1 MTLKAR
7 IEVGHLAGQRLEF
20 PAPDV
25 DIEPR
30 ALDIAATQLF
40 NNHDLVTR
48 NYIYPT
54 IGFDH
59 VTAKQHAEAEAEA
72 NHKAGGT
79 APPEP
84 EEGNKYYRYLFKG
97 LGLELIVSL
106 LFSCL
111 GAPKTALCPCRAY
124 RDENRGVLPYGPAPA
139 GNPDVRIDYDGF
151 TVLGEVTTI
160 RDMDEVNVRAQCAG
174 AVRHTRM
181 ALLKRGGAKR
191 VYCIM
196 VCRLDLH
203 DREGVMQRHLA
214 AAQAKLD
221 WKRPGLAK
229 FIALS
234 IRETGHAGYRLHKLH
249 CRDRPGKAL
258 TGQDVDTILA
268 NLHGR
273 TMSAIR
279 DGLKIP
285 SAWAGLEFAKLL
297 EEHARGKLIDDLLK
311 QPEPEGGEP
320 DPEDGES
327 EPC

>member
-7 IEVGHLAGQRLEF
+7 IEVGHLAADRLEF

-30 ALDIAATQLF
+30 ALDIAATQIN
-40 NNHDLVTR
+40 NNHDSVTR
-48 NYIYPT
+48 TWIYPA

-59 VTAKQHAEAEAEA
+59 RTAENHAKAVAEA
-72 NHKAGGT
+72 NGDAGV
-79 APPEP
+79 PEP
-84 EEGNKYYRYLFKG
+84 EEGSKYYRYLFKG

-106 LFSCL
+106 LLSCL
-111 GAPKTALCPCRAY
+111 GAPKTALCPCRAH
-124 RDENRGVLPYGPAPA
+124 RDENGSVLPYGPAPP
-139 GNPDVRIDYDGF
+139 GNPDVRIDYEDF
-151 TVLGEVTTI
+151 TVLAEVTTI
-160 RDMDEVNVRAQCAG
+160 RDMDEDNVRAQCKS

-181 ALLKRGGAKR
+181 ALLKRGGARR

-203 DREGVMQRHLA
+203 DRGGLMRRHLA
-214 AAQAKLD
+214 AAQTKLD

-249 CRDRPGKAL
+249 CMGRANKGGAL

-273 TMSAIR
+273 TMTAIR
-279 DGLKIP
+279 GGPDLP
-285 SAWAGLEFAKLL
+285 PAWAGLELAELL
-297 EEHARGKLIDDLLK
+297 EEHAKGALIDDLLK
-311 QPEPEGGEP
+311 P
-320 DPEDGES
+320 DPEDGDS
-327 EPC
+327 GPL